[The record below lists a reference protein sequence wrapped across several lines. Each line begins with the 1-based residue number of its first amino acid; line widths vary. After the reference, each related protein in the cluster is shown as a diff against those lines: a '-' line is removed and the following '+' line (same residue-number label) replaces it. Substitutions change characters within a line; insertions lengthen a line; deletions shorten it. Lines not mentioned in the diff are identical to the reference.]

1 MYKTFCLVVTG
12 C

>member
-1 MYKTFCLVVTG
+1 MYTLVVTG